1 MSNEATVSS
10 ASPTTSSAAG
20 TSTVPKDS
28 EKLESVLNWLT
39 VPNAPIPSD
48 PQIEQQADAV
58 LGTLM
63 SADAT
68 NVATIAQHRQ
78 SFESMGSELQ
88 KESGRRSQMLKQPV
102 AKLYENAV
110 EGGPVANALVDLK
123 MKVEELDP
131 GQMDLEA
138 GWVTRTMGKL
148 PFVGTP
154 LKRYFSKYE
163 SSKTA
168 LDSIIR
174 SLRDGKDTL
183 QRDNVTLNDDQKA
196 MRLLCEKI
204 EKTINLGQLIDAKL
218 INMLERELNQTDPRY
233 TVVQNEWLFPLRQ
246 RIMDLQQQ
254 LAVNQQGILS
264 LDLIIRNNIE
274 LMRGVDRAVNVTV
287 SALQVAVTL
296 ALALANQRIT
306 LEKIQAVNETTDKLI
321 AQNAKNLRTQGA
333 EIHKMAAGTSLNMET
348 LKQAFADIRGAL
360 EDVAS
365 FRQQALPQ
373 MAANIKELDKL
384 TEDTSKAIADMEKA
398 KQMSSVIQQELG
410 QIQ

>member
-1 MSNEATVSS
+1 MSTEV
-10 ASPTTSSAAG
+10 SAA
-20 TSTVPKDS
+20 TITQAP
-28 EKLESVLNWLT
+28 EKLESVLNWLS
-39 VPNAPIPSD
+39 VPNAPAPTD
-48 PQIEQQADAV
+48 PEIEQQAQTV
-58 LGTLM
+58 VGTLLN
-63 SADAT
+63 ADAT
-68 NVATIAQHRQ
+68 NVSTIAQHRQ
-78 SFESMGSELQ
+78 SFESMGAELQ
-88 KESGRRSQMLKQPV
+88 KESGRRSEMLKQPV
-102 AKLYENAV
+102 HKLYENAV

-131 GQMDLEA
+131 GQMDLKA
-138 GWVTRTMGKL
+138 GWVSRTMGKL

-168 LDSIIR
+168 LDAIIR
-174 SLRDGKDTL
+174 SLRDGKDNL

-196 MRLLCEKI
+196 MRVLCEKI
-204 EKTINLGQLIDAKL
+204 EKTIDLGQLIDTKL
-218 INMLERELNQTDPRY
+218 SSLLERELNQTDPRY
-233 TVVQNEWLFPLRQ
+233 TVIQNEWLFPLRQ

-264 LDLIIRNNIE
+264 LELIIRNNVE

-360 EDVAS
+360 EDVAT

-373 MAANIKELDKL
+373 MATNIKELDKL
-384 TEDTSKAIADMEKA
+384 TEETSKAIADMEKA
-398 KQMSSVIQQELG
+398 KQMSSVIQKELG
-410 QIQ
+410 QI